1 MIHFIKEGEYKR
13 IGLNIMRTKG
23 GFVLGWVWYDVR
35 NHELYGWRFRF
46 RAHMKPRIIFK
57 RERQSVVKSFL
68 TNNELMV
75 VQRTLLEDQAPWVY
89 ALMKAYDEAARRQ
102 DGLDMKPRV

>member
-46 RAHMKPRIIFK
+46 RAHMKPRFIFK
-57 RERQSVVKSFL
+57 RERQSVIEGYLS
-68 TNNELMV
+68 MRDSV
-75 VQRTLLEDQAPWVY
+75 VIERSLLEDYAP
-89 ALMKAYDEAARRQ
+89 ALDAIVRHRMQERQ
-102 DGLDMKPRV
+102 RDRLDMKPQV